1 MKKKFRRDALWPAL
15 IALGLFVFGAIF
27 VAVGVV
33 AAAGVL

>member
-15 IALGLFVFGAIF
+15 IALDLFVFKAIF
-27 VAVGVV
+27 VAFGVA